1 MAALV
6 SGVGRGIGRGRVHE
20 EFEVSVS
27 PKRLLPSFFFTKL
40 SGPVL
45 GKRMRQGRA

>member
-27 PKRLLPSFFFTKL
+27 PKRLLPSFFL
-40 SGPVL
+40 QS
-45 GKRMRQGRA
+45 